1 MEQADDAVLINAVLE
16 RAAELLGDI
25 TRPAVDLCY
34 ARHPD
39 SRALFHALDMHN
51 PARLEGAMVE
61 QSLYCLMY
69 WAESPGE
76 VEIVL
81 MTTIPHHIET
91 VGVSAE
97 LFTQFFEAVF
107 DVVAETIPAGEPE
120 QRKAW
125 EEQRTELLGIM
136 ASSAAYARPRPVQL
150 TEPSVPATG
159 LPGASQGGS
168 S

>member
-1 MEQADDAVLINAVLE
+1 MTQADNAALISAVLE
-16 RAAELLGDI
+16 RAAEQLGDI
-25 TRPAVDLCY
+25 TRPSVDLCY

-51 PARLEGAMVE
+51 PERLEGAMVE

-69 WAESPGE
+69 WTESPGE

-97 LFTQFFEAVF
+97 LFTRFFEAVC
-107 DVVAETIPAGEPE
+107 DVVAGTIPEDQTA
-120 QRKAW
+120 QRQAW
-125 EEQRTELLGIM
+125 QDQRAELLGVM
-136 ASSAAYARPRPVQL
+136 ASSAAYARPRPAKPIE
-150 TEPSVPATG
+150 TCSN
-159 LPGASQGGS
+159 GGFS
-168 S
+168 